1 MAETGAERREN
12 GCGARGEV
20 RGRVFGHG
28 WACGR
33 LWPSSAVWRCLMG
46 GRGWPIYATA
56 LIVGAE
62 DLRGFARLEAR
73 IAEGWPMES
82 VENCVKISARFLYT
96 CSLPPF
102 PQALRGYGN
111 YGKPSG
117 EGLPQFPQPLTV
129 ESVEN
134 RPLRSWGGSARA
146 VSHPYH
152 SRTIHI
158 GSGVEGGEMQTV
170 AF

>member
-1 MAETGAERREN
+1 MQLCAGQGLRLRMAGRGAERRES

-33 LWPSSAVWRCLMG
+33 LWPSSAVWRCLMSG
-46 GRGWPIYATA
+46 VLLA
-56 LIVGAE
+56 
-62 DLRGFARLEAR
+62 DLRGFAPIKAR

-82 VENCVKISARFLYT
+82 VENCLEILTRFLCT

-146 VSHPYH
+146 VSHPSH
-152 SRTIHI
+152 SRTIHV
-158 GSGVEGGEMQTV
+158 G
-170 AF
+170 